1 MKQIILGGKI
11 MLGYF
16 IGFKNDVVRVVS
28 TKQNKMGKDMSMP
41 KRGRGKYPKFNFMVA
56 GERISADV
64 HRVIA
69 ENLIAFPRPKCI
81 PKKDW
86 DATPQLVR
94 DHIKSL
100 YYVNH
105 IDHDKYNCH
114 PTNLEWVTSKGN
126 ANAYQEH
133 KKGITK

>member
-1 MKQIILGGKI
+1 MKQIILGDKI
-11 MLGYF
+11 MAGYY
-16 IGFKNDVVRVVS
+16 IEFKNDVVRVVS

-41 KRGRGKYPKFNFMVA
+41 LSGNSSYPKFNFMIL
-56 GERISADV
+56 GERISVDV

-69 ENLIAFPRPKCI
+69 ENLIPFPRPKCI
-81 PKKDW
+81 PKADW
-86 DATPQLVR
+86 DATPQCVK

-100 YYVNH
+100 YFVNH